1 MNYYNQFPYDIF
13 NQNVLNTFIENQH
26 RNDAINQHHNE
37 QQQNI
42 MKMRK
47 AISNYC
53 DAARR
58 VTPDYQEQAMNA
70 CLAEIMLQA
79 AKDGSIP
86 R

>member
-13 NQNVLNTFIENQH
+13 NQNALNAFIENQQ
-26 RNDAINQHHNE
+26 RNDAINQHHSE

-47 AISNYC
+47 AISDYC

-58 VTPDYQEQAMNA
+58 VTSDYREQAMNA
-70 CLAEIMLQA
+70 CLEEIMLQA
-79 AKDGSIP
+79 AKDVNTF